1 MNTIVYQ
8 NKDLE
13 YHCIQLGNYPTSNFF
28 KKCERC
34 GLKVFC
40 IIEEGF
46 IRDTCLDFW
55 EHQRGILSFLQERSI
70 MIKNYLLV

>member
-13 YHCIQLGNYPTSNFF
+13 YHFIQLGNYPTSNFF
-28 KKCERC
+28 EKCERC

-40 IIEEGF
+40 VIESGIIREKSM
-46 IRDTCLDFW
+46 DFP
-55 EHQRGILSFLQERSI
+55 EHQHSITNLLLQRSI
-70 MIKNYLLV
+70 SIVPS

>member
-13 YHCIQLGNYPTSNFF
+13 YHFIQLGNYPTSNFF
-28 KKCERC
+28 KKCERY

-40 IIEEGF
+40 IIEGGVIKEK
-46 IRDTCLDFW
+46 CLDFPD
-55 EHQRGILSFLQERSI
+55 HQHMIADFLQERSI
-70 MIKNYLLV
+70 CVTTG

>member
-13 YHCIQLGNYPTSNFF
+13 YHFIQLGNYPTSNFF
-28 KKCERC
+28 KKCERY

-40 IIEEGF
+40 IIEAGVIKE
-46 IRDTCLDFW
+46 RCVDFPD
-55 EHQRGILSFLQERSI
+55 HQHMIADLLQQRSI
-70 MIKNYLLV
+70 CVTTG

>member
-1 MNTIVYQ
+1 MNTIIYQ

-13 YHCIQLGNYPTSNFF
+13 YHCIQLGNYPTPNFF

-40 IIEEGF
+40 IIEGGIIKEKSF
-46 IRDTCLDFW
+46 DFW
-55 EHQRGILSFLQERSI
+55 DHQSHIQSLIQERSI
-70 MIKNYLLV
+70 AINTA